1 VAKLELPRAIS
12 PIGNLSRR
20 CHRRITADQSTA
32 ITAYK
37 LAPSHQRHRVYMRV
51 SFAGKNTAQERQSWR
66 SVNSWRLFCESN
78 IMLLDSQGGAF
89 CPCESQ
95 TCPESEAGRI
105 NGNPVQ
111 NSNQEI
117 NMNTQKATGFILL
130 TGVCLFGLSLAA
142 GAAAADMADVNALVD
157 TCTQCHK
164 RDGAS
169 DDPNM
174 PIIGGYSE
182 PYIISS
188 MTAYKNETRPCPDIH
203 YISHDKTLETTN
215 MCRISKVLSEQ
226 DIAKLAQY
234 YAGKKF
240 RRANQDFNLELARKG
255 QLIHERDCEKCHSGG
270 GSVASDDAGILAGQ
284 WTPYLKQQFFAF
296 YAEKRQLDRK
306 MKPKF
311 NKLDKTEVEALL
323 NFYASRGSL

>member
-1 VAKLELPRAIS
+1 
-12 PIGNLSRR
+12 
-20 CHRRITADQSTA
+20 
-32 ITAYK
+32 
-37 LAPSHQRHRVYMRV
+37 
-51 SFAGKNTAQERQSWR
+51 
-66 SVNSWRLFCESN
+66 
-78 IMLLDSQGGAF
+78 
-89 CPCESQ
+89 
-95 TCPESEAGRI
+95 
-105 NGNPVQ
+105 
-111 NSNQEI
+111 
-117 NMNTQKATGFILL
+117 MNTQESTRFIRLAGL
-130 TGVCLFGLSLAA
+130 ALFSISLAA
-142 GAAAADMADVNALVD
+142 AASEADMDDVNKLID
-157 TCTQCHK
+157 TCSQCHQ

-182 PYIISS
+182 AYIISS
-188 MTAYKNETRPCPDIH
+188 MTAYKTETRSCPDIH
-203 YISHDKTLETTN
+203 YISHEKKVETTN
-215 MCRISKVLSEQ
+215 MCRISNMLSEE
-226 DIAKLAQY
+226 DIAKLAKY
-234 YAGKKF
+234 YASKRF

-255 QLIHERDCEKCHSGG
+255 QLIHDRDCEKCHSEG